1 MQLYAKLTD
10 EEKQEVNDSFIALQ
24 AAIESYNAK
33 ADVVNE
39 EMKKATE
46 VAFIP
51 ISASFAFLAALWFLL
66 KKKFWIK

>member
-10 EEKQEVNDSFIALQ
+10 EEKEDANDSFIVLQ

-39 EMKKATE
+39 EMEKATE

-51 ISASFAFLAALWFLL
+51 ISASFAFLAVLWFLL